1 MQSTSVEKSP
11 TGRLVIGNISEKV
24 AAQIR
29 ESVMRA
35 LKGSHLNAVFL
46 PNKNIPTEAI
56 TSEKIKSQKA
66 KLLRHMKLGNSVSS
80 ITAMRMFGIT
90 CLHRRLKDLKDD
102 GHIIKNEWVSHGGSK
117 YKRYWMD

>member
-1 MQSTSVEKSP
+1 MESTSVEKSP

-35 LKGSHLNAVFL
+35 LNGSYSNAVFI
-46 PNKNIPTEAI
+46 PNKKEPIGI
-56 TSEKIKSQKA
+56 SEENRVNQCM
-66 KLLRHMKLGNSVSS
+66 KLLNHFKQGKAINN
-80 ITAMRMFGIT
+80 RMASRLYDIESF
-90 CLHRRLKDLKDD
+90 HRRIADLKQE
-102 GHIIKNEWVSHGGSK
+102 GYIIQSEWVRHGGSK